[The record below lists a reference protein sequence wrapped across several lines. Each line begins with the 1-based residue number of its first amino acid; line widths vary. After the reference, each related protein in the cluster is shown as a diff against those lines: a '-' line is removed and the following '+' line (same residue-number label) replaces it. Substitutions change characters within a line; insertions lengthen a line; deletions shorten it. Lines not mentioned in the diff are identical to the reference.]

1 MGQFSLVHELTLYSD
16 MCGGQNRNQ
25 YIVTALHHTMI
36 NSPYI
41 TTINQKY
48 FESGHSQME
57 SDSMHS
63 AIENTKKYT
72 KVYVPSQW
80 KTVVNLARKN
90 KPYLVVPMKYG
101 GFKDYISNPD
111 SIFLNNGFAKEEF
124 QEVYI
129 KSATRSGRH
138 LTKVVELQG

>member
-1 MGQFSLVHELTLYSD
+1 

-41 TTINQKY
+41 TTTNQKY

-72 KVYVPSQW
+72 NVYVPW
-80 KTVVNLARKN
+80 KTVVNLAR
-90 KPYLVVPMKYG
+90 
-101 GFKDYISNPD
+101 
-111 SIFLNNGFAKEEF
+111 
-124 QEVYI
+124 
-129 KSATRSGRH
+129 
-138 LTKVVELQG
+138 